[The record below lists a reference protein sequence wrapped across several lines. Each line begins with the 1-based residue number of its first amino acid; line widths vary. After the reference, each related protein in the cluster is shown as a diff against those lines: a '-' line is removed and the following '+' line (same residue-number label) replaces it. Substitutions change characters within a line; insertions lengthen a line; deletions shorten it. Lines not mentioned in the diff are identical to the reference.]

1 GAIESWEEI
10 GTGGILNPSTDRWYD
25 NTDIDDDGPTG
36 GVIGSMSG
44 PNVGFGVGGSTLS
57 QILSTEVAS
66 EGEYLL
72 EVAIGDRN
80 IGNNATQFGGYN
92 LELWDGD
99 SQLATTGDIFS
110 SPSGEGSFDDA
121 TLSYT
126 AQAGDSG
133 FLEIRL
139 STLNGGAGV
148 DFDNVRLSVSF

>member
-1 GAIESWEEI
+1 MPALSVPIAILNHDFEAEDNQLEDNAFSTGAIESWAEI

-99 SQLATTGDIFS
+99 SQLATTGDI
-110 SPSGEGSFDDA
+110 
-121 TLSYT
+121 
-126 AQAGDSG
+126 
-133 FLEIRL
+133 
-139 STLNGGAGV
+139 
-148 DFDNVRLSVSF
+148 